1 MLANAG
7 GIADFAVVTSH
18 LSTATKGGQDK
29 VDVLHQLFTTGAW
42 LPPAVNPADEWLH
55 ADTSSTGAGPH
66 MRPLPKALRPGVD
79 EFFVH
84 KFPLSLNRQYYR

>member
-7 GIADFAVVTSH
+7 GIADFAVVTSY

-42 LPPAVNPADEWLH
+42 LPRAVNPADEWLH
-55 ADTSSTGAGPH
+55 AGHIKYRRRAARAAITESPSS
-66 MRPLPKALRPGVD
+66 RR
-79 EFFVH
+79 
-84 KFPLSLNRQYYR
+84 R